1 MPFKETDR
9 MEEPDRN
16 DGRHFGP
23 ARSPTVGAELPA
35 MAARF
40 PKSMD
45 TRPTRAYDV
54 DLDRHA
60 SPYGPTPA
68 TGSCS
73 FHAHRRQG
81 RGAGPDACF
90 T

>member
-1 MPFKETDR
+1 MPFKETNRRKGQTGMMVDISDR
-9 MEEPDRN
+9 HDPRQYGLN
-16 DGRHFGP
+16 RP
-23 ARSPTVGAELPA
+23 RWAS
-35 MAARF
+35 RF

-54 DLDRHA
+54 DIDRHA
-60 SPYGPTPA
+60 SSYGPTPA

-81 RGAGPDACF
+81 RGTGADASF

>member
-1 MPFKETDR
+1 MPFNETNRRKSQTGMMVDISDR
-9 MEEPDRN
+9 HDPRQY
-16 DGRHFGP
+16 G
-23 ARSPTVGAELPA
+23 L
-35 MAARF
+35 AACF

-54 DLDRHA
+54 EIDRHA
-60 SPYGPTPA
+60 SSYGPTPA

-81 RGAGPDACF
+81 RGTGADACF